1 MSQRARYSQGLLAII
16 IASTVLLAAHLPSAT
31 AEEVAPEGPVSLSA
45 IALTTAPAIDG
56 VLDDDCWKEATHITD
71 FWRERVDEPPIEKT
85 EAWLGHDG
93 EAIYVAFRCHDS
105 KPSEIRYAQKK
116 RQGRIWDDDRV
127 AVGIDVS
134 NSGTNWYGFH
144 VTPAGT
150 QYDDVPGGTSEKIEW
165 KGDWRAAGS
174 VDEEGWSAE
183 IEIPFSILRYP
194 DGQDTFRIWLARI
207 LVRQGDWCTW
217 PPAFARVWDT
227 DNCARWTGLTTPP
240 VPFRCTFMP
249 YALSVMSEDEEDRD
263 PLTAGFDVKGTFPN
277 GVVGLGT
284 YNPDFRNLEDV
295 VETIDFTYVERYLEE
310 YRPFF
315 REGEWYFPGDI
326 FYSRRVEDFD
336 LGAKAFGTLGRHQF
350 GLLDAYRRG
359 GENHLAWEYGHR
371 IGTNAGLYA
380 GGTDRRVP
388 AEPHNDVYRLT
399 GHWNRPF
406 EGGNQ
411 NYYFNHAWTHTEGE
425 GGDDSRI
432 SVGAST
438 WRLQGFGWNANYS
451 ATGPEFRADD
461 GYVPETGVRDMS
473 VGLNYGRTY
482 DEGAVK
488 HFDWSTG
495 FSNGTSEKGERRSVR
510 LDHYREWRTGRDM
523 WIGGS
528 TGERDGFDQW
538 TAYLGGGWN
547 NDDMY
552 RGGGLDLTAGKRY
565 AYPYRY
571 FSIHQAFRPSEK
583 WSGQLRWE
591 RSHAADLDD
600 DGNVVP
606 PELERQA
613 VLTATYDITD
623 ERSVSSRLV
632 RSGGNTNFYAAY
644 RQRVRVGTDLLI
656 VLGDPNADE
665 WVSRLAIKA
674 IWCH

>member
-1 MSQRARYSQGLLAII
+1 MP
-16 IASTVLLAAHLPSAT
+16 ASLWAA
-31 AEEVAPEGPVSLSA
+31 AEEAAPEGPVSLTA
-45 IALTTAPAIDG
+45 IALTTAPVIDG
-56 VLDDDCWKEATHITD
+56 LLDDACWEEASHIAD
-71 FWRERVDEPPIEKT
+71 FWREREDEPPIEKT
-85 EAWLGHDG
+85 EAWLGYDG

-105 KPSEIRYAQKK
+105 KPSEIRCAQKK

-127 AVGIDVS
+127 MVGIDVS
-134 NSGTNWYGFH
+134 NTGTNWYSFN

-150 QYDDVPGGTSEKIEW
+150 QYDNVPGGTSEKIEW

-194 DGQDTFRIWLARI
+194 DGQDTFRIWLSRI
-207 LVRQGDWCTW
+207 LARQGDWCTW

-315 REGEWYFPGDI
+315 REGEYYFPGDI
-326 FYSRRVEDFD
+326 FYSRRIEDFD
-336 LGAKAFGTLGRHQF
+336 LGAKAFGTLGQHQF
-350 GLLDAYRRG
+350 GLLDAYSRG

-371 IGTNAGLYA
+371 IGSNAGVYA

-388 AEPHNDVYRLT
+388 DEPHNEVYRLT

-411 NYYFNHAWTHTEGE
+411 NYYFNHAWTHTDGE
-425 GGDDSRI
+425 GGEDSRI
-432 SVGAST
+432 RIGTGT

-461 GYVPETGVRDMS
+461 GYVPETGVRNFS
-473 VGLNYGRTY
+473 VGLNYNRTY

-488 HFDWSTG
+488 HFDWNAA
-495 FSNGTSEKGERRSVR
+495 FSNGESEEGDRRMAHVGY
-510 LDHYREWRTGRDM
+510 YREWRSGRDM

-528 TGERDGFDQW
+528 AGERDGFDQW
-538 TAYLGGGWN
+538 DAALGLGWN
-547 NDDMY
+547 KNDMY
-552 RGGGLDLTAGKRY
+552 RDGGLDLTAGERY

-571 FSIHQAFRPSEK
+571 ISINQAFHPSEK

-591 RSHAADLDD
+591 RVYAADLDD
-600 DGNVVP
+600 DGNLVP
-606 PELERQA
+606 PELERQV
-613 VLTATYDITD
+613 VLTATYDITE
-623 ERSVSSRLV
+623 ERSVSGRLV
-632 RSGGNTNFYAAY
+632 RTSGDTNAYAAY
-644 RQRVRVGTDLLI
+644 RQRVRRGMDLLI
-656 VLGDPNADE
+656 VVGDPNADE
-665 WVSRLAIKA
+665 WVSRLAVKA
-674 IWCH
+674 IWCF